1 VSSSKS
7 ELKYRADI
15 DGLRAVAVVIVML
28 FHLDIGRFTG
38 GFVGVD
44 VFFVISGYL
53 ISSIIFAEI
62 SGSRFS
68 IVGFY
73 QRRIRRI
80 FPALFAL
87 FAVFAAWAT
96 FYFLPNELVDLQKS
110 MLAATFSASNFYF
123 WRHSSYFDAPLSQPL
138 LHTWSLAVEEQFYL
152 AFPLFLWL
160 VRALFPKRLRISVLV
175 VFFLSLAAGI
185 VIVYRNRTT
194 AFYMPY
200 TRAWELLL
208 GTILS
213 MKLLPQLRALWMR
226 NAATIGGAVLIAYAA
241 IVYTSDT
248 PFPGFGAIAPCAGAA
263 LIIWAGD
270 AGSSIVGALLS
281 LRPVVFVGLISYS
294 LYLWHWPV
302 IVSQKMGLLIPFG
315 SIPWHWATQALS
327 LRLYD
332 ALVEVALSFVLA
344 VLSWRFVERP
354 FRVGRLRLGGRPLF
368 ALAGATM
375 LVLSIFSM
383 WTIFAH
389 GFENRFPAD
398 AVEIAAG
405 GEGADQRVGTCFI
418 TPPENHFENYSIER
432 CLHEQQG
439 EKNYLALGD
448 SHAAML
454 WPALVASLPDTNVM
468 QANTTSCKPMLHPEG
483 SGDCKKMMS
492 YIFQT
497 YLPSHPVQGLFL
509 IGRWLER
516 DMSGI
521 AETVDWARQHGVPV
535 VIFGPMPE
543 YDGPLPRLL
552 AYSVAWNKPR
562 LASQHLIA
570 ANDALDA
577 KMQQMAAETWHVPY
591 ISLYRNI
598 CDDKSCAEYADT
610 AHRVSLMDDADHLNR
625 LGALFVVKRIVER
638 GELQ

>member
-1 VSSSKS
+1 VPSKKS

-53 ISSIIFAEI
+53 ISSIIFTEI
-62 SGSRFS
+62 SESRFS

-73 QRRIRRI
+73 ERRIRRI
-80 FPALFAL
+80 FPALLAL
-87 FAVFAAWAT
+87 FAVFALWAT
-96 FYFLPNELVDLQKS
+96 LFFLPSELVDLQKS

-123 WRHSSYFDAPLSQPL
+123 WQHSSYFDAPLSQPL

-160 VRALFPKRLRISVLV
+160 VRALFPKRLRNSVLAI
-175 VFFLSLAAGI
+175 FFLSLAASI
-185 VIVYRNRTT
+185 VVVYQNRTT

-208 GTILS
+208 GTLLS
-213 MKLLPQLRALWMR
+213 MKLLPRLQALWMR
-226 NAATIGGAVLIAYAA
+226 NLATLIGAGLIAFAA
-241 IVYTSDT
+241 VRYTPDT
-248 PFPGFGAIAPCAGAA
+248 PFPGFGAIAPCVGTA

-270 AGSSIVGALLS
+270 AGSSLVGAFLS

-302 IVSQKMGLLIPFG
+302 IVSEKMGLLLPFG
-315 SIPWHWATQALS
+315 SIPWHWATRALT
-327 LRLYD
+327 LRRYD
-332 ALVEVALSFVLA
+332 ALVEVTVSFVLA

-354 FRVGRLRLGGRPLF
+354 FRIGRLRLGGRPLF
-368 ALAGATM
+368 ALAGAAI
-375 LVLSIFSM
+375 LLLAAFSA
-383 WTIFAH
+383 WTIFAG
-389 GFENRFPAD
+389 GFKGRFPPD
-398 AVEIAAG
+398 AVNIAAG
-405 GEGADQRVGTCFI
+405 GKSADQRVGICFI
-418 TPPENHFENYSIER
+418 TPPENHFENYSTDV
-432 CLHEQQG
+432 CLREQQG

-454 WPALVASLPDTNVM
+454 WPALVASLPEANVM
-468 QANTTSCKPMLHPEG
+468 QANTTSCKPLLHPEG

-492 YIFQT
+492 YIFQS

-509 IGRWLER
+509 IGRWIDR

-521 AETVDWARQHGVPV
+521 TETIDWARQQNVPA

-552 AYSVAWNKPR
+552 AYSIAWNRPG
-562 LASQHLIA
+562 LASEHRVP
-570 ANDALDA
+570 ANETLDVE
-577 KMQQMAAETWHVPY
+577 MQQMAAETWHIPY
-591 ISLYRNI
+591 VSLYRDI
-598 CDDKSCAEYADT
+598 CDDKNCAEYADA
-610 AHRVSLMDDADHLNR
+610 AHRVPLMDDSDHLNR

-638 GELQ
+638 RELQ